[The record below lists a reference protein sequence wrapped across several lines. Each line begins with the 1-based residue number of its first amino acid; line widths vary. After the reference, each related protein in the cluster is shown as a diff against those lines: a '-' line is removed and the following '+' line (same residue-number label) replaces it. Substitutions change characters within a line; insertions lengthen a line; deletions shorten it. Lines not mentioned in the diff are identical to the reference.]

1 MLRKINSHLISIS
14 IYQTDEPF
22 TQTLWIKKLKEIDVV
37 DIIMRN
43 NVSHLFVLKEGEKQ
57 KSFIS
62 SWLDISVKVLRNTSS
77 QEKKITKKKPKS
89 THTWRNTRII
99 NLSLQKKIKEN
110 IRIYECDDGF
120 WLLINSYFYFSLISF
135 NFDLFYFFISHDLL
149 YLSFFIF
156 LLDVSVIDVLNI
168 YKWVNSAICKLNL

>member
-77 QEKKITKKKPKS
+77 QEKKIT
-89 THTWRNTRII
+89 
-99 NLSLQKKIKEN
+99 L
-110 IRIYECDDGF
+110 G
-120 WLLINSYFYFSLISF
+120 LLTLAYRR
-135 NFDLFYFFISHDLL
+135 
-149 YLSFFIF
+149 
-156 LLDVSVIDVLNI
+156 
-168 YKWVNSAICKLNL
+168 K